1 MKFAAIDIGSNAM
14 RLLFV
19 NVVRE
24 SDRARFHKL
33 SLIRVPVRLGMD
45 AFTEGVISPERRE
58 DFIKTMVAFRH
69 LIDVYKVDDYL
80 AYATSAMREARNGHE
95 VAQAAELASGIPI
108 HIISGEEE
116 AQTFYKT
123 HIAEDIDPTRSFLYV
138 DVGGGSTELT
148 VFHSGRYAY
157 SESFRLGT
165 LRLLNDIA
173 PEEEWHRLADWIRTH
188 VNPLPNLEVI
198 GTGGNIN
205 KVFKLTQIA
214 EGKPMSLEKLSET
227 RDFLARHSYEER
239 VSVLGLRPDRADVII
254 PATDIYLFILKE
266 ASVNRIYVPKVG
278 LADGMVH
285 MMHEQRMRRAE
296 VAVY

>member
-1 MKFAAIDIGSNAM
+1 MKFAAIDIGSNAV

-19 NVVRE
+19 NVTE
-24 SDRARFHKL
+24 ENDRTHFHKI

-45 AFTEGVISPERRE
+45 VFTEGVISPEKRE
-58 DFIKTMVAFRH
+58 DFIKTMVAYRH
-69 LIDVYKVDDYL
+69 LIDVHKVDDYL
-80 AYATSAMREARNGHE
+80 AYATSAMREASNGQE
-95 VAQAAELASGIPI
+95 VARAAELASGIPI

-123 HIAEDIDPTRSFLYV
+123 HVAEDIDPSKAYLYI

-148 VFHSGRYAY
+148 VFKDGRYAF

-173 PEEEWHRLADWIRTH
+173 PKEEWERLRAWIKEH
-188 VNPLPNLEVI
+188 VHPLPELEVI

-205 KVFKLTQIA
+205 KLIKIAQVKKTKHLTVR
-214 EGKPMSLEKLSET
+214 KLSHIKA
-227 RDFLARHSYEER
+227 FLAKHTYEER
-239 VSVLGLRPDRADVII
+239 VNVLGLRPDRADVII
-254 PATDIYLFILKE
+254 PATDIYLFILKQ
-266 ASVNRIYVPKVG
+266 AGVRRIYVPKVG

-285 MMHEQRMRRAE
+285 MMYEQRQKRVE
-296 VAVY
+296 EAVY